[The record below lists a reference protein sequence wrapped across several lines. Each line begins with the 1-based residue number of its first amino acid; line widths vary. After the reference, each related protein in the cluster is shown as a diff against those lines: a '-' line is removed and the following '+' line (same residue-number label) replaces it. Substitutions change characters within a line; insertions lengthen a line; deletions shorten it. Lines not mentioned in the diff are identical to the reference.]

1 MAYAAGFLETERCV
15 MEYREYN
22 NILFEA
28 KEGIG
33 YVTMNRPKALNA
45 LNTEVVA
52 ELDDLFTK
60 IEADDEVKV
69 VIITGAGRAFI
80 GGADIVYMGALDGLK
95 GREFVMQGQAVMDK
109 IENLSKPVIA
119 AINGFSLGGGNEL
132 AMSCDIRIASE
143 AAKFG
148 QPEVNLG
155 IIPGYGGT
163 QRLPRLVGKGV
174 AKKLILTGAMIG
186 AEEALKIGLV
196 DEVVPAEELMTKV
209 EEMAKTIMT
218 KAPIAVKMAI
228 AAINNGMN
236 TDLRT
241 GVQFEAEAFQ
251 TTFNSEDRVEG
262 MAAFL
267 EKRPAEFKNR

>member
-60 IEADDEVKV
+60 IEADDEVKA

-80 GGADIVYMGALDGLK
+80 GGADIAYMGALDGLK

>member
-69 VIITGAGRAFI
+69 AIITGAGRAFI
-80 GGADIVYMGALDGLK
+80 GGADIAYMGALDGLK

-186 AEEALKIGLV
+186 AEEAMKIGLV

>member
-1 MAYAAGFLETERCV
+1 
-15 MEYREYN
+15 MEYKEYK
-22 NILFEA
+22 NILFEV

-33 YVTMNRPKALNA
+33 YVTMNRPKAMNA

-52 ELDDLFTK
+52 ELDDLFTD
-60 IEADDEVKV
+60 IEADDEVKA
-69 VIITGAGRAFI
+69 VIVTGAGRAFV
-80 GGADIVYMGALDGLK
+80 GGADIAYMGALDGLK
-95 GREFVMQGQAVMDK
+95 GREFVMQGQAMMDRV
-109 IENLSKPVIA
+109 ENLSKPVIA
-119 AINGFSLGGGNEL
+119 AINGFALGGGNEL
-132 AMSCDIRIASE
+132 AMACDIRIASE

-174 AKKLILTGAMIG
+174 AKKLVLT
-186 AEEALKIGLV
+186 AEIIDAQEALKIGLV
-196 DEVVPAEELMTKV
+196 DEVVAAEELMEKA
-209 EEMAKTIMT
+209 EAMAKTIMA

-241 GVQFEAEAFQ
+241 GIQFEAEAFQ
-251 TTFNSEDRVEG
+251 TSFNSEDRVEG

-267 EKRPAEFKNR
+267 EKRTAEFKNR

>member
-1 MAYAAGFLETERCV
+1 
-15 MEYREYN
+15 MEYKEYN

-52 ELDDLFTK
+52 ELDDLLDL
-60 IEADDEVKV
+60 IEKDDDVKV

-80 GGADIVYMGALDGLK
+80 GGADIAYMGALEGIK

-163 QRLPRLVGKGV
+163 QRLPRLVGKGI
-174 AKKLILTGAMIG
+174 AKKLILTAAIID
-186 AEEALKIGLV
+186 AQEAFKIGLV
-196 DEVVPAEELMTKV
+196 DEVVAPDELMTKA

-241 GVQFEAEAFQ
+241 GVQYEAEAFG
-251 TTFNSEDRVEG
+251 TAFNTEDRIEG

-267 EKRPAEFKNR
+267 EKRPAEFKNK

>member
-1 MAYAAGFLETERCV
+1 
-15 MEYREYN
+15 MEYKEYK

-52 ELDDLFTK
+52 ELDDLFTA
-60 IEADDEVKV
+60 IELDEEVKI

-80 GGADIVYMGALDGLK
+80 GGADIAYMGALDGLK

-132 AMSCDIRIASE
+132 AMACDIRIASE
-143 AAKFG
+143 AAKFS

-163 QRLPRLVGKGV
+163 QRLPRLVGKGI
-174 AKKLILTGAMIG
+174 AKKLILTAEFIG
-186 AEEALKIGLV
+186 AEEAFKIGLV
-196 DEVVPAEELMTKV
+196 DEVVAADDLMARA
-209 EEMAKTIMT
+209 EEMAKTIMS

-251 TTFNSEDRVEG
+251 ITFNSEDRVEG

-267 EKRPAEFKNR
+267 EKRPAEFKNK

>member
-1 MAYAAGFLETERCV
+1 
-15 MEYREYN
+15 MEYKEYK

-52 ELDDLFTK
+52 ELDDLFTA
-60 IEADDEVKV
+60 IELDEEVKV
-69 VIITGAGRAFI
+69 VIITGAGKAFI
-80 GGADIVYMGALDGLK
+80 GGADIAYMGALDGLK
-95 GREFVMQGQAVMDK
+95 GREFVMQGQAFMDK
-109 IENLSKPVIA
+109 LENLSKPVIA

-163 QRLPRLVGKGV
+163 QRLPRLVGKGI
-174 AKKLILTGAMIG
+174 AKKLILTAEIIG
-186 AEEALKIGLV
+186 AEEAFKIGLV
-196 DEVVPAEELMTKV
+196 DEIVPAEELMAKA
-209 EEMAKTIMT
+209 EAMAKTIMS
-218 KAPIAVKMAI
+218 KAPIAIKMAI

>member
-80 GGADIVYMGALDGLK
+80 GGADIAYMGALDGLK

-196 DEVVPAEELMTKV
+196 DEVVPADELMTRA

>member
-52 ELDDLFTK
+52 ELDDLFIK

-80 GGADIVYMGALDGLK
+80 GGADIAYMGALDGLK

>member
-1 MAYAAGFLETERCV
+1 
-15 MEYREYN
+15 
-22 NILFEA
+22 
-28 KEGIG
+28 
-33 YVTMNRPKALNA
+33 
-45 LNTEVVA
+45 
-52 ELDDLFTK
+52 
-60 IEADDEVKV
+60 
-69 VIITGAGRAFI
+69 
-80 GGADIVYMGALDGLK
+80 
-95 GREFVMQGQAVMDK
+95 EFVMQGQAVMDK

-163 QRLPRLVGKGV
+163 QRLPRLVGKGI
-174 AKKLILTGAMIG
+174 AKKLILTAEIIS
-186 AEEALKIGLV
+186 AEEAFKIGLV
-196 DEVVPAEELMTKV
+196 DEVVPAEELMARA
-209 EEMAKTIMT
+209 EAMAKTIMS

-228 AAINNGMN
+228 SAINNGMN

-241 GVQFEAEAFQ
+241 GVRFEAEAFQ
-251 TTFNSEDRVEG
+251 TTFNTEDRVEG

>member
-1 MAYAAGFLETERCV
+1 

-60 IEADDEVKV
+60 IEADEEVKI

-80 GGADIVYMGALDGLK
+80 GGADIAYMGALEGLK
-95 GREFVMQGQAVMDK
+95 GSEFVMQGQAVMDK

-163 QRLPRLVGKGV
+163 QRLPRLVGKGI
-174 AKKLILTGAMIG
+174 AKKLILTAEIIS
-186 AEEALKIGLV
+186 AEEAFKIGLV
-196 DEVVPAEELMTKV
+196 DEVVPAEELMARA
-209 EEMAKTIMT
+209 EAMAKTIMS

-228 AAINNGMN
+228 SAINNGMN

-241 GVQFEAEAFQ
+241 GVRFEAEAFQ
-251 TTFNSEDRVEG
+251 TTFNTEDRIEG

-267 EKRPAEFKNR
+267 EKRSAEFKNR

>member
-80 GGADIVYMGALDGLK
+80 GGADIAYMGALDGLK

-196 DEVVPAEELMTKV
+196 DGVVPAEELMTKV

>member
-1 MAYAAGFLETERCV
+1 
-15 MEYREYN
+15 MEYKEYK

-52 ELDDLFTK
+52 ELDDLFTA
-60 IEADDEVKV
+60 IEADDEVKI
-69 VIITGAGRAFI
+69 VIVTGAGRAFI
-80 GGADIVYMGALDGLK
+80 GGADIAYMGALDGHK

-163 QRLPRLVGKGV
+163 QRLPRLVGKGI
-174 AKKLILTGAMIG
+174 AKKLILTAEIIG
-186 AEEALKIGLV
+186 AEEAFKIGLV
-196 DEVVPAEELMTKV
+196 DEIVPAEELMTRA
-209 EEMAKTIMT
+209 EEMAKTIMS
-218 KAPIAVKMAI
+218 KAPIAVKMAV

>member
-80 GGADIVYMGALDGLK
+80 GGADIAYMGALDGLK
-95 GREFVMQGQAVMDK
+95 GREFVMQGQALMEK